1 MKQLT
6 KGQVLYYA
14 RIMPT
19 VGLYEILELK
29 IRTVEDDYFVGT
41 EKNTKHAYL
50 FGYSTINK
58 YVFKDRKLALNLVKE
73 SEKNKKEVSEETYYE
88 ED

>member
-1 MKQLT
+1 MQELSI
-6 KGQVLYYA
+6 GQIVYYA

-19 VGLYEILELK
+19 VGLYEVEELK
-29 IRTVEDDYFVGT
+29 IRTVTDEYFVGT

-50 FGYSTINK
+50 FGHSTIGK

>member
-6 KGQVLYYA
+6 KGQVVYYA

-19 VGLYEILELK
+19 VGVYEVLELK

-41 EKNTKHAYL
+41 EKRSKHAYL
-50 FGYSTINK
+50 FENSTIDK
-58 YVFKDRKLALNLVKE
+58 HIFKDRKLALDLVKE
-73 SEKNKKEVSEETYYE
+73 AEKNKKVVSEETYYE
-88 ED
+88 EY

>member
-1 MKQLT
+1 MQQLT
-6 KGQVLYYA
+6 KGQVVYYA

-19 VGLYEILELK
+19 VGLYEVEELK
-29 IRTVEDDYFVGT
+29 IRTVTDEYFVGI

-73 SEKNKKEVSEETYYE
+73 AEKNRKEISEETYYE
-88 ED
+88 EE

>member
-41 EKNTKHAYL
+41 EKNTKRAYL
-50 FGYSTINK
+50 FGYSTIGK
-58 YVFKDRKLALNLVKE
+58 YVFKDRKQALDLVKE
-73 SEKNKKEVSEETYYE
+73 AEKNKKEINNEVYYE